1 MELLRQY
8 RWQSE
13 MGSAYF
19 PEMRLL
25 IRNVRVFLM
34 EGKSTMTTAQTLHAI
49 FTPARVE
56 PGSRVRITIGGLP
69 SDVDSVSIFSAV
81 IDGGEM
87 QDLTA
92 SVGQDGAVTA
102 SADIA
107 IRADVSPGEQS
118 IEVRRG
124 GPDGDVLGNVALT
137 VSERSG

>member
-1 MELLRQY
+1 
-8 RWQSE
+8 
-13 MGSAYF
+13 
-19 PEMRLL
+19 
-25 IRNVRVFLM
+25 
-34 EGKSTMTTAQTLHAI
+34 MTTAETLHASFI
-49 FTPARVE
+49 PARVE

-87 QDLTA
+87 LDITA
-92 SVGQDGAVTA
+92 STGRGEAVTA

-107 IRADVSPGEQS
+107 IRADVSPGEHS

-124 GPDGDVLGNVALT
+124 GPGGDMLGNVALP